1 MWVEEVEWME
11 DTQRLEK
18 HVYWGESKSGTR
30 MQSSK
35 ETAINV
41 PADRQDS
48 NSRRQHSQATKP
60 RHSIA
65 NLSKDTLYPHA
76 TCNSHLS
83 KESA

>member
-1 MWVEEVEWME
+1 MFI
-11 DTQRLEK
+11 
-18 HVYWGESKSGTR
+18 GESASGTG

-41 PADRQDS
+41 PQTDRDRILGV
-48 NSRRQHSQATKP
+48 NIHKP
-60 RHSIA
+60 PNHVILTA
-65 NLSKDTLYPHA
+65 NLSKDTLNPHA